1 MCRFESLPDLRN
13 DREGGAKVEGK
24 IEGRGTR
31 RGVRPGLHGGW
42 RGTRLSGPG
51 AALRAKV
58 LIPRGYLRA
67 SPDRV
72 RWSLRLGP
80 L

>member
-1 MCRFESLPDLRN
+1 MYRFESLPDLRK

-31 RGVRPGLHGGW
+31 RGFRPGLHVGR
-42 RGTRLSGPG
+42 RGTRLSGRG
-51 AALRAKV
+51 AAFKTKV
-58 LIPRGYLRA
+58 LISGDYLRA
-67 SPDRV
+67 SPDRA
-72 RWSLRLGP
+72 RWSSRGP